1 MRFAIA
7 ALLAAAVVLA
17 GAAGAD
23 AEFAVTIQDGAAS
36 DEIQLAGEGARG
48 GLRKGTKRRR
58 SRELQASTSN
68 ICEAQ
73 GAFVAVCVFFYV

>member
-7 ALLAAAVVLA
+7 ALAAAVVLA

-36 DEIQLAGEGARG
+36 DEIQLARGARG